1 MRQYGCQI
9 ARAFFVKCL
18 VQPDDGVSPIIKGI
32 NSARQSIEIV
42 IFRFSQAEIERA
54 LTNAVTRGVHVHALI
69 ANTNRG
75 GEKNLRELEMRLLAA
90 GVTVARTNDE
100 LVRYH
105 GKMMIVDS
113 KTLYVLGFNFTA
125 LDIERSRSFGII
137 TSNQKH
143 VTEAAKL
150 FQCDT
155 QRQPYTSGIPSFV
168 VSPVNARKQLATFIR
183 GAKKQLF
190 IYDPETSDPEMIRLL
205 EVRARA
211 GVDVRIIGKLAGR
224 PSALPAARTLQV
236 RLHTRTIVRD
246 GTWAFV
252 GSQSLRAL
260 ELDARREVG
269 IIFRDPKCVDRI
281 LKTFQSDWESK
292 AEAVAE
298 SLGENEPAEAEG
310 ASVARVAKKVAKAVV
325 DNPGPVSPVVEM
337 TFRELSGLHPEV
349 ELDRQQIEETVRD
362 AVKDALK
369 QAVRE
374 IMDPA

>member
-1 MRQYGCQI
+1 
-9 ARAFFVKCL
+9 VKCL
-18 VQPDDGVSPIIKGI
+18 VQPDDGVLPVIKAI
-32 NSARQSIEIV
+32 NSARKSIDIV
-42 IFRFSQAEIERA
+42 IFRFSQAQIEKA
-54 LTNAVTRGVHVHALI
+54 LTTAVSRGVHVHALI

-90 GVTVARTNDE
+90 GVTVARTDDE

-105 GKMMIVDS
+105 GKMMIVDN
-113 KTLYVLGFNFTA
+113 KTLYVLGFNFTS
-125 LDIERSRSFGII
+125 LDMERSRSFGIV
-137 TSNQKH
+137 TSNQKQ

-155 QRQPYTSGIPSFV
+155 QRLPYSSGVASLV

-190 IYDPETSDPEMIRLL
+190 IYDPETSDPEMVRLL
-205 EVRARA
+205 EARARA
-211 GVDVRIIGKLAGR
+211 GVDIRIIGKPAR
-224 PSALPAARTLQV
+224 NPSALPEARILQI

-252 GSQSLRAL
+252 GSQSLRTL

-269 IIFRDPKCVDRI
+269 IIFRDPKCVARI

-292 AEAVAE
+292 AEALAQG
-298 SLGENEPAEAEG
+298 LGENEPVEAAG
-310 ASVARVAKKVAKAVV
+310 ASAARVAKKVAKAVAG
-325 DNPGPVSPVVEM
+325 NLGPVTPVVEM
-337 TFRELSGLHPEV
+337 TFRELSGLHAEV
-349 ELDRQQIEETVRD
+349 ELDRDQIEETVRD
-362 AVKDALK
+362 AVKDAVK

-374 IMDPA
+374 MMDPA

>member
-1 MRQYGCQI
+1 
-9 ARAFFVKCL
+9 VKCL
-18 VQPDDGVSPIIKGI
+18 VQPDDGVLPVIKGI
-32 NSARQSIEIV
+32 NSARKSIEIV
-42 IFRFSQAEIERA
+42 IFRFNQAEIEKA

-90 GVTVARTNDE
+90 GVTVARTHDD

-105 GKMMIVDS
+105 GKMMLVDN
-113 KTLYVLGFNFTA
+113 KTLYLLGFNFSA
-125 LDIERSRSFGII
+125 LDMERSRSFGVI
-137 TSNQKH
+137 TTNPKH
-143 VTEAAKL
+143 VREASKL

-155 QRQPYTSGIPSFV
+155 QRLPYTAGMASFV

-190 IYDPETSDPEMIRLL
+190 IYDPEASDPEMVRLL
-205 EVRARA
+205 EARARA
-211 GVDVRIIGKLAGR
+211 GVDVRLIGKLAGK
-224 PSALPAARTLQV
+224 PSALPPARTLQI

-269 IIFRDPKCVDRI
+269 IIFRDPKSVSRI

-292 AEAVAE
+292 AEAVAQ
-298 SLGENEPAEAEG
+298 SLRTDEPLEEEG
-310 ASVARVAKKVAKAVV
+310 PSPAMVARKVAKAVAGNL
-325 DNPGPVSPVVEM
+325 DPVTPVVEM
-337 TFRELSGLHPEV
+337 TFRELSGMDGRV

-362 AVKDALK
+362 AVKDAVRE
-369 QAVRE
+369 AVRE
-374 IMDPA
+374 FVEDAAAK